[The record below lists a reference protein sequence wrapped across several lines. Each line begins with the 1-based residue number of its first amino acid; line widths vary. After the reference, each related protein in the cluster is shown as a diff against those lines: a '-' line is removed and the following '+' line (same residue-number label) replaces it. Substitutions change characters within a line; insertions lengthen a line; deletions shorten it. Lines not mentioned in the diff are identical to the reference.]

1 MRTSQVSRCST
12 YSARTAWE
20 FAKLPFRLRETAL
33 LAALIDLSQETPSDP
48 APPGHLPQ
56 GGEASPA
63 SKEHKVRQRARAK
76 RALGGKGVLVPSG
89 HQDRPS
95 RQARR
100 GWTSQVS
107 RRSTYSARIAWEFAK
122 LPFRLRETALLA
134 AGILYVAGLGGK
146 IPSQRAFR
154 DFMWAAVS
162 EVPLVKPGG
171 AWYNKIPGGEARPE
185 IGGCK
190 GLDGEGGPW

>member
-1 MRTSQVSRCST
+1 MAGQDGKNPLGFARRNFSARPDRVENPSTKGVPGFWSVTTSQVARSAT

-33 LAALIDLSQETPSDP
+33 LAA
-48 APPGHLPQ
+48 
-56 GGEASPA
+56 
-63 SKEHKVRQRARAK
+63 
-76 RALGGKGVLVPSG
+76 
-89 HQDRPS
+89 
-95 RQARR
+95 
-100 GWTSQVS
+100 
-107 RRSTYSARIAWEFAK
+107 
-122 LPFRLRETALLA
+122 
-134 AGILYVAGLGGK
+134 GILSVAGLGGK
-146 IPSQRAFR
+146 IPPQRAFR
-154 DFMWAAVS
+154 DFMWAAVG